1 MSEEVLLE
9 KESKGTPGG
18 ALVEVKPMWPVK
30 VMRSVSRGIRSAM
43 GQLATQLFW
52 TKLGKLIVTEMINA
66 FMKTLGA
73 KFVTFGASREDQ
85 DVKKMINTVVQGGG
99 SSAFSSPS
107 YTPTRAEP
115 AYQRPAY
122 EQPAYQRPDYRN
134 YPVPVTPPPVA
145 ADFPGFIR

>member
-1 MSEEVLLE
+1 MSEE
-9 KESKGTPGG
+9 
-18 ALVEVKPMWPVK
+18 ALVEVKPMWPVR
-30 VMRSVSRGIRSAM
+30 VMRSVSSGIRSAM

-73 KFVTFGASREDQ
+73 KFMTLGASREDP
-85 DVKKMINTVVQGGG
+85 DVKKMVNTVSQSGG
-99 SSAFSSPS
+99 SNAFSSQS
-107 YTPTRAEP
+107 YTPARSEP

-122 EQPAYQRPDYRN
+122 EQPAYQRPDFRS